1 MPTLVTGNNNRGFTL
16 LEIMLV
22 LTIIVTLVSIS
33 VPYLFRSDSDILHDE
48 SRLLMQKL
56 RLAATE
62 TQFTGRPMRCNF
74 FSDRYVF
81 EQWDIDGSWLASDDD
96 NFAEY
101 RFTNLEIDDINAEDY
116 SLGNDINSSTEQV
129 LANSDED
136 DNADGDNYTNDV
148 AKADIVPPLGRIV
161 FFPDGMLSFADITLR
176 SKEVQIKIE
185 VRPGPGGISLIKDNK
200 DNKLK

>member
-1 MPTLVTGNNNRGFTL
+1 MPILVTGNNNRGFTL

-22 LTIIVTLVSIS
+22 LAIMVTVVSIS
-33 VPYLFRSDSDILHDE
+33 VPYLFRSDADKLNDE
-48 SRLLMQKL
+48 ARLLMQKL

-62 TQFTGRPMRCNF
+62 TQFIGRPMRCNF
-74 FSDRYVF
+74 FTDHYVF

-101 RFTNLEIDDINAEDY
+101 RFTNLEINDINAEND
-116 SLGNDINSSTEQV
+116 SLGNDINSSTDKV
-129 LANSDED
+129 LANNKDN
-136 DNADGDNYTNDV
+136 NADGSNYTD
-148 AKADIVPPLGRIV
+148 ALTKSDIIPPLGRVV

-185 VRPGPGGISLIKDNK
+185 VRPGPGGISLIKD
-200 DNKLK
+200 DKLK